1 MVISMLL
8 AHLVGDFILQW
19 DDLARWKACSIKGV
33 TVHAL
38 IVLIIT
44 ALFALPFKP
53 FWWQGVLIISLAHL
67 LIDTFQ
73 FYVRLPLPPLARFF
87 ADQTAHYVIIFAALL
102 AGGYLTW
109 PLVPSLVASANET
122 PRLTLLLGYAFVTM
136 PAWVLL
142 KFAVYGVV
150 RRSAPNFV
158 AAPDKYLGIAER
170 ILVTTVVLVAPLV
183 VVPLVAVPTFI
194 FEWTKGPHTAANSV
208 FVTEFV
214 ASIGLASMV
223 GLALRLVTF

>member
-19 DDLARWKACSIKGV
+19 DALARWKACSIKGV

-38 IVLIIT
+38 IVLLIT
-44 ALFALPFKP
+44 ALFALLFKP
-53 FWWQGVLIISLAHL
+53 FWWQGVLVISLAHL
-67 LIDTFQ
+67 LIDTVQ
-73 FYVRLPLPPLARFF
+73 FYVKLPLPPLGRFF
-87 ADQTAHYVIIFAALL
+87 ADQAAHYAVIFAALL
-102 AGGYLTW
+102 AGGYLSW
-109 PLVPSLVASANET
+109 PLLPSLLASANAT

-142 KFAVYGVV
+142 KFAVYGAL
-150 RRSAPNFV
+150 RRGAPNFV

-170 ILVTTVVLVAPLV
+170 ILVTTVVLVAPIV
-183 VVPLVAVPTFI
+183 VVPLVAVPTFL
-194 FEWTKGPHTAANSV
+194 FEWTKGPHTVTSSL

-214 ASIGLASMV
+214 ASIGLASVV
-223 GLALRLVTF
+223 GLALRLVAI